1 MQTAVRETATPAL
14 EERIQNSKPSFLKAH
29 RSRSKG
35 KATRTVLTFTSE
47 ADDALKKHPIMP
59 AVPVLRPPVEGSRL
73 PPWLRTPPPAAKIV
87 AALLV
92 IGSIIGLRILAAW
105 LLPTYIWSRD
115 SGSYVT
121 PATTW
126 LETGRWIT
134 SARRGPVYSLFLAAI
149 FRVGGTLATV
159 ATVQA
164 VIGGLTAFLTLG
176 MARAWLGRRAFWPL
190 AVCSLLYAVYGMPI
204 EIERLI
210 RNEALLTFFATL
222 AFGGWFVALRT
233 GKTRWFALSGLA
245 TGLMQLLKGI
255 FPIFPLIVVVLTAW
269 NWRRQPTRAASL
281 IACYLV
287 LAALPLAV
295 SKIYDRASGTGRAPE
310 PEAGEMFYGRTAQW
324 TVLDGGIE
332 PAVKARIHDQA
343 AAYAERFRRT
353 GKLDNNEIVKRTVI
367 PTIKTVVVDEGHRP
381 PADVDRLC
389 WRLGLEAVEHHPG
402 AYLKQVGHDFFT
414 LNFITAQRFIIFLP
428 DQLNAAT
435 RDAKKFVSNRLQ
447 DNHAAARI
455 FDVPASQA
463 AIRQGVR
470 PHSGLIRLSRFA
482 TNTGR
487 LRLLSPVFLTT
498 LLLPVLVWFVR
509 GRERLF
515 WMGNTILWYYYLV
528 LLSTVGRPLD
538 RYLMP
543 VLPLM
548 FWTASTGANAGWQW
562 ILRKYGVKPLPAA

>member
-1 MQTAVRETATPAL
+1 
-14 EERIQNSKPSFLKAH
+14 
-29 RSRSKG
+29 
-35 KATRTVLTFTSE
+35 
-47 ADDALKKHPIMP
+47 MP
-59 AVPVLRPPVEGSRL
+59 AVPLHRPPVPGGRL
-73 PPWLRTPPPAAKIV
+73 PPWLRTPPMAAKIA
-87 AALLV
+87 AALLI

-105 LLPTYIWSRD
+105 CLPTYLWSRD
-115 SGSYVT
+115 SGSYLT
-121 PATTW
+121 PAETW
-126 LETGRWIT
+126 LETGQWIT
-134 SARRGPVYSLFLAAI
+134 NARRGPVYSLFLAAV
-149 FRVGGTLATV
+149 FRAGGTLATV
-159 ATVQA
+159 ANVQA
-164 VIGGLTAFLTLG
+164 VIGAVTAFITLL

-190 AVCSLLYAVYGMPI
+190 AICALFYAVYGMPI

-210 RNEALLTFFATL
+210 RNEGLLTLFATL
-222 AFGGWFVALRT
+222 AFGGWFFALRT
-233 GKTRWFALSGLA
+233 GKVGWFALSGIA

-255 FPIFPLIVVVLTAW
+255 FPIFPLVVLALTAW
-269 NWRRQPTRAASL
+269 NWRRQPARAAKL
-281 IACYLV
+281 VGCYLA
-287 LAALPLAV
+287 LAALPLVA
-295 SKIYDRASGTGRAPE
+295 SKVYDRASGTARPPE

-332 PAVKARIHDQA
+332 PAIKARIHDQA
-343 AAYAERFRRT
+343 AAYADRFRRT

-367 PTIKTVVVDEGHRP
+367 PTLKTVLVDENHRT

-389 WRLGLEAVEHHPG
+389 WRLGFEAVEHHPG
-402 AYLKQVGHDFFT
+402 AYLKQAAHDFFT

-428 DQLNAAT
+428 NQLNAAA
-435 RDAKKFVSNRLQ
+435 RDARKFVSDRLPG
-447 DNHAAARI
+447 DPGAVRI
-455 FDVPASQA
+455 FDPNAMQA

-498 LLLPVLVWFVR
+498 LLLPLLVWWKR

-515 WMGNTILWYYYLV
+515 WLGNAALWYYYLA

-548 FWTASTGANAGWQW
+548 FWAVSTGADIGWRW
-562 ILRKYGVKPLPAA
+562 TLRKFD

>member
-1 MQTAVRETATPAL
+1 
-14 EERIQNSKPSFLKAH
+14 
-29 RSRSKG
+29 
-35 KATRTVLTFTSE
+35 
-47 ADDALKKHPIMP
+47 MP
-59 AVPVLRPPVEGSRL
+59 L
-73 PPWLRTPPPAAKIV
+73 WMRTPPMGAKIV

-92 IGSIIGLRILAAW
+92 AGSIIGLRMLVAW
-105 LLPTYIWSRD
+105 CLPTYIWSRD

-149 FRVGGTLATV
+149 FRSGGTLATV

-164 VIGGLTAFLTLG
+164 VIGALTAFITLL
-176 MARAWLGRRAFWPL
+176 MARSWLGRRAFWPL
-190 AVCSLLYAVYGMPI
+190 AVCSFLYAIYGMPL

-210 RNEALLTFFATL
+210 RNEVLLTLFATL
-222 AFGGWFVALRT
+222 AFGGWFFALRT
-233 GKTRWFALSGLA
+233 GKGGWFALSGFA
-245 TGLMQLLKGI
+245 TGSMQLLKGI
-255 FPIFPLIVVVLTAW
+255 FPIFPLLVLALTAW
-269 NWRRQPTRAASL
+269 NWRRQPPRAAKL
-281 IACYLV
+281 IGCYLA
-287 LAALPLAV
+287 LAALPLVA
-295 SKIYDRASGTGRAPE
+295 SKVYDRASGTARAPE

-332 PAVKARIHDQA
+332 PAIKARIHEQA
-343 AAYAERFRRT
+343 AAYADRFRRT

-367 PTIKTVVVDEGHRP
+367 PTLKTVLVDENHHP
-381 PADVDRLC
+381 PADVDHLC
-389 WRLGLEAVEHHPG
+389 WRLGMEAVEHHPG

-428 DQLNAAT
+428 DQLTAAA
-435 RDAKKFVSNRLQ
+435 RDAKKFVSNRLPG
-447 DNHAAARI
+447 NPEAARI
-455 FDVPASQA
+455 FELSASQA
-463 AIRQGVR
+463 AVHQGIR
-470 PHSGLIRLSRFA
+470 PHSGLIRISRFA

-498 LLLPVLVWFVR
+498 LLLPLLGWLVR

-515 WMGNTILWYYYLV
+515 WLGNTALWCYYLV

-548 FWTASTGANAGWQW
+548 FWTVSTGADIGWRW
-562 ILRKYGVKPLPAA
+562 AVRKYGVRPVPARG